1 MEDPF
6 ICNIGQFYDPFSVM
20 MGSSPRFGMYGNE
33 FGMGKA
39 VAILS
44 GYANKIR
51 SGYANKFDGKVTS
64 YSGYEGG
71 FSMDL
76 EVCFSPEAMRGI
88 ESDDEFMEA
97 VCG

>member
-39 VAILS
+39 VAI
-44 GYANKIR
+44 R
-51 SGYANKFDGKVTS
+51 SEYANKFDGKVTS

-71 FSMDL
+71 CSMDL